1 MRNPCYSSCLGL
13 PHWLEKKTTRRET
26 EQVILEKADPARTKC
41 FAETSIAKRDSVWSF
56 ELVWQGNGLNQ
67 SQKRSTWDWVVPTP
81 CHILLPYAGIVGLT
95 AVLRETWC
103 DLWLPNLH
111 NIDSWWRNIILYKE
125 LHFLLPTPT
134 FCFKQDLFQER
145 GQLGTKIYQ
154 TASQPVPLSPARNSW
169 NEAMQLFLFVRPWPI
184 FSRLLYKT
192 NPLPHFSLPLFKGKK
207 QTDLPKLRQNTVHS
221 QVGWKKDAAK
231 LASTA
236 PCPAFF
242 PEFQQ
247 QQQKCWTTPPQPPA
261 PRVHERKNSDASVWI
276 ELGLWKA
283 SKRCCHEAL
292 ELFRSSR
299 SKIWQHFLK
308 IKAQAKNFKSD
319 RRKLKWP
326 KTGQSTYTHKR
337 VLGQAQLLKD
347 CQHS

>member
-1 MRNPCYSSCLGL
+1 MRNPSYSSCLGL
-13 PHWLEKKTTRRET
+13 PHRLEKKTTRRET
-26 EQVILEKADPARTKC
+26 EQVILEQADPTRTKR
-41 FAETSIAKRDSVWSF
+41 FAKTSIAKRDSVRSF

-67 SQKRSTWDWVVPTP
+67 SQKRSNWDWVAPVPY
-81 CHILLPYAGIVGLT
+81 HISLLYARIIGLT

-103 DLWLPNLH
+103 DLWLLNLH
-111 NIDSWWRNIILYKE
+111 KIDSWWRNIILYKE
-125 LHFLLPTPT
+125 PHFLLPTPT
-134 FCFKQDLFQER
+134 CCFKQDLFQER
-145 GQLGTKIYQ
+145 GQLGTKISQ

-192 NPLPHFSLPLFKGKK
+192 NPLPHFSLPFYKGKK

-236 PCPAFF
+236 PCPCS
-242 PEFQQ
+242 FQSFSSNN
-247 QQQKCWTTPPQPPA
+247 KNVGPPTPTPPPCHYHHPE
-261 PRVHERKNSDASVWI
+261 HERKNSDASVWI

-283 SKRCCHEAL
+283 SKRCCHQAS

-299 SKIWQHFLK
+299 NKIWQHF
-308 IKAQAKNFKSD
+308 
-319 RRKLKWP
+319 
-326 KTGQSTYTHKR
+326 
-337 VLGQAQLLKD
+337 
-347 CQHS
+347 